1 MLRADL
7 QGLSLLRVREARSL
21 YAASHFDGAYYLGGP
36 GVECAL
42 KACIARKTRRFEFP
56 DKPRA
61 DRAYNHRLEVLMK
74 EAGLELELA
83 RASDAVKE
91 NWTTVRDWKVEVRYA
106 TGRSRAECQAFLAAV
121 TGRDGALPWLK
132 RFW

>member
-1 MLRADL
+1 MLREDL
-7 QGLSLLRVREARSL
+7 QGLSLLRVREAKAL
-21 YAASHFDGAYYLGGP
+21 YAAGHFDGAYYLGGL

-61 DRAYNHRLEVLMK
+61 DRVYNHRLETLLK

-83 RASDAVKE
+83 GASDAVKE
-91 NWTTVRDWKVEVRYA
+91 NWTTVRDWKIEVRYVI
-106 TGRSRAECQAFLAAV
+106 GNRELSVELFLLLRL
-121 TGRDGALPWLK
+121 GEMEYCRG
-132 RFW
+132 

>member
-1 MLRADL
+1 M
-7 QGLSLLRVREARSL
+7 RVREAKAL
-21 YAASHFDGAYYLGGP
+21 YTAGHFDGAYYLGGL

-42 KACIARKTRRFEFP
+42 KASIARKTRRFEFP

-61 DRAYNHRLEVLMK
+61 DRVYTHRLELLLK
-74 EAGLELELA
+74 EAELELELA

-91 NWTTVRDWKVEVRYA
+91 NWTTVRDWKVDLRYIV
-106 TGRSRAECQAFLAAV
+106 GKSEAECRAFLRAI